1 MTQYASVKTEIPGP
15 KSREWL
21 ARKEGAVVRAW
32 DPHAPVMIA
41 KGKGALIEDID
52 GNAFIDF
59 TGGIGALNVGHTPPE
74 VVEALKTQI
83 DSFLHTDFTIAPYTS
98 LIELAERLCDAAPGT
113 FEKRAVFFNSG
124 AEAVENAVKIAK
136 YASGKHAV
144 IAFEGAFHGRTLM
157 AMSLTSK
164 IKPYKK
170 HFHPFAPEVYRM
182 PYAYCYR
189 CYHGLTYPSCDLHCA
204 KTLERAFVTTVDPD
218 NVACVVIEPV
228 QGEGGFVVPPKEYL
242 PMIQEICRR
251 YGIYLIVDEVQTGFA
266 RTGALFA
273 SERFGIEPDVITVA
287 KSLGAGI
294 PISGVIGREEIMNVP
309 EDSTIG
315 GTYVGNPLGCVAGL
329 KVLEIIEK
337 QNLCARACQQGDL
350 MMKRFTDMMD
360 RYPLIGDVRGL
371 GAMVGVE
378 LVRDRATKEAAGEEC
393 SAVLKEAMRRGVIAL
408 KAGTYG
414 NVLRMLATLAI
425 TDEQLEEG
433 LDLLEESLR
442 EVSTM

>member
-1 MTQYASVKTEIPGP
+1 MRRFASVKTEIPGP
-15 KSREWL
+15 KSQELL
-21 ARKEGAVVRAW
+21 ARKERSVVRAW
-32 DPHAPVMIA
+32 DPHAPMFISS
-41 KGKGALIEDID
+41 GKGAIVNDID
-52 GNAFIDF
+52 GNTFIDF
-59 TGGIGALNVGHTPPE
+59 TGGIGALNVGHTPSE
-74 VVEALKTQI
+74 VVEALKEQVEAFI
-83 DSFLHTDFTIAPYTS
+83 HTDFTIVPYAS
-98 LIELAERLCDAAPGT
+98 LVELAERLCQVAPGD

-170 HFHPFAPEVYRM
+170 HFPPFAAEVYRV

-189 CYHGLTYPSCDLHCA
+189 CFHGLAYPSCGLQCA
-204 KTLERAFVTTVDPD
+204 KTLERAFLTMVDPD

-242 PMIQEICRR
+242 PMIQEICNK
-251 YGIYLIVDEVQTGFA
+251 YGIYLVVDEVQTGFA
-266 RTGALFA
+266 RTGAMFA
-273 SERFGIEPDVITVA
+273 CQRFGVEPDMITVA
-287 KSLGAGI
+287 KSIGAGV
-294 PISGVIGREEIMNVP
+294 PISGVVGRKEIMNVP

-315 GTYVGNPLGCVAGL
+315 GTYVGSPLGCVAGL
-329 KVLEIIEK
+329 KVLDIIEK
-337 QNLCARACQQGDL
+337 QDLCKRAEEQGKI

-360 RYPLIGDVRGL
+360 RYALIGEVRGL

-378 LVRDRATKEAAGEEC
+378 MVKDRTTKEPAGEEC
-393 SAVLKEAMRRGVIAL
+393 SAILKKAMQKGVICL

-414 NVLRMLATLAI
+414 NVIRMLATLAI

-433 LDLLEESLR
+433 LDILEEAIK
-442 EVSTM
+442 EVASR

>member
-1 MTQYASVKTEIPGP
+1 MRRFASVKTEIPGP
-15 KSREWL
+15 KSRELL
-21 ARKEGAVVRAW
+21 ARKERSVVRAW
-32 DPHAPVMIA
+32 DPHAPMFISS
-41 KGKGALIEDID
+41 GKGAIVNDID
-52 GNAFIDF
+52 GNTFIDF
-59 TGGIGALNVGHTPPE
+59 TGGIGALNVGHTPSE
-74 VVEALKTQI
+74 VVEALKEQVEAFI
-83 DSFLHTDFTIAPYTS
+83 HTDFTIVPYAS
-98 LIELAERLCDAAPGT
+98 LVELAERLCQVAPGD

-170 HFHPFAPEVYRM
+170 HFPPFAAEVYRV

-189 CYHGLTYPSCDLHCA
+189 CFHGLTYPSCGLQCA
-204 KTLERAFVTTVDPD
+204 KTLERAFLTMVDPD

-242 PMIQEICRR
+242 PMIQEICNK
-251 YGIYLIVDEVQTGFA
+251 YGIYLVVDEVQTGFA
-266 RTGALFA
+266 RTGAMFA
-273 SERFGIEPDVITVA
+273 CQRFGVEPDMITVA
-287 KSLGAGI
+287 KSIGAGV
-294 PISGVIGREEIMNVP
+294 PISGVVGRKEIMNVP

-315 GTYVGNPLGCVAGL
+315 GTYVGSPLGCVAGL
-329 KVLEIIEK
+329 KVLDIIEK
-337 QNLCARACQQGDL
+337 QDLCKRAEEQGKI

-360 RYPLIGDVRGL
+360 RYALIGEVRGL

-378 LVRDRATKEAAGEEC
+378 MVKDRTTKEPAGEEC
-393 SAVLKEAMRRGVIAL
+393 SAILKKAMQKGVICL

-414 NVLRMLATLAI
+414 NVIRMLATLAI

-433 LDLLEESLR
+433 LDILEEAIK
-442 EVSTM
+442 EVASR